1 MTPIDRCRSCVLPA
15 SLPSLS
21 LGEDGTCGGCAGY
34 RSRKERD
41 AGRPRKK
48 EEFEALVERAR
59 KLDRTYDC
67 LIPLS
72 GGKDSTYALYL
83 CEKVYKLKC
92 LCVTFDNGYLAPGAL
107 ANIQAA
113 LAATRADHIMYQ
125 VSRAV
130 MLDLYKLFL
139 RKTGAFCPPCLRG
152 IGLAASL
159 AERFR
164 IPLTVAGTGWQVG
177 AAARALEAGWS
188 KERIVD
194 LTSRVWT
201 ASETIYTLDDLRKST
216 SPKVAG
222 LLAKEHMPKASEGRA
237 GMLAAMTG
245 KAIETLSRDDDGYFW
260 FVGRSDDV
268 IKSSGYRI
276 GPFEVES
283 ALLEHPA
290 VQEAAVVG
298 SPDRIRGMIVK
309 AFVVL
314 TPDYTAS
321 DALVKE
327 LQTYVKKVTAPYKYP
342 RVIEFVESLP
352 KTISGKIRRKELRE
366 QEMKKQANGH
376 GTSARR

>member
-21 LGEDGTCGGCAGY
+21 LGEDGTCGLCAGY

-164 IPLTVAGTGWQVG
+164 IPLTVAGTGWQVSYLAG
-177 AAARALEAGWS
+177 VPEVYQEGTVDFFQRVVKGEPIEREVGPLLRAGSAWSLSRVRKVASRLFRMPGLSSQHYVRLYDYFEPDYGKILQILRSEMGWS
-188 KERIVD
+188 EGDGSKVEHLDCRIHDVAGYVHRLKFPD
-194 LTSRVWT
+194 LT
-201 ASETIYTLDDLRKST
+201 AHTIHR
-216 SPKVAG
+216 AG
-222 LLAKEHMPKASEGRA
+222 LVRMGKLERAEALSQDERELADGADPE
-237 GMLAAMTG
+237 MLSVFCREMGLAP
-245 KAIETLSRDDDGYFW
+245 EDFR
-260 FVGRSDDV
+260 
-268 IKSSGYRI
+268 
-276 GPFEVES
+276 
-283 ALLEHPA
+283 
-290 VQEAAVVG
+290 EAAQ
-298 SPDRIRGMIVK
+298 DWK
-309 AFVVL
+309 
-314 TPDYTAS
+314 
-321 DALVKE
+321 
-327 LQTYVKKVTAPYKYP
+327 
-342 RVIEFVESLP
+342 
-352 KTISGKIRRKELRE
+352 KIRVFRGKKKGVLRSLYHTLTG
-366 QEMKKQANGH
+366 Q
-376 GTSARR
+376 